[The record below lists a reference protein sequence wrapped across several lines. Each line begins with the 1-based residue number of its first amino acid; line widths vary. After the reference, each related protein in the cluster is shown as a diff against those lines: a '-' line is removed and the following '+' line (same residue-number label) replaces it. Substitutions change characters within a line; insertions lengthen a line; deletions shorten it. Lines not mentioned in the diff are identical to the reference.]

1 MKTFLLVLCLI
12 GLSPLATLAQPPSL
26 GPAKAI
32 GVDLANTPLNL
43 PSPDQKSYAY
53 WTPETADGFFPSL
66 LGLRTSGSKVIR
78 TRYFNIYFSTAE
90 KTARHI
96 ADFCDETLSNL
107 MRHYPT
113 FVDRIAP
120 IHVVVDDQADFLGN
134 AFAIYSAN
142 YIHFWTNPIDWEI
155 RGSSDWVRNVFV
167 HELTHIVTLKA
178 AHKGLPF
185 QIGLINTSRA
195 NENPDFSFTLGLYH
209 LAVSSGFAEGIA
221 QWEATQY
228 GDDHWD
234 THRDMLLRMASLESD
249 LLSLSDMGQL
259 GGKGNFYGE
268 MVYNQGYAMLNYIGD
283 RFGPGAVRQIF
294 EHKPIVN
301 FNSSLKKAT
310 GVSAKQLYR
319 DWTAHIGEQYRAV
332 QSDIERAGEREG
344 ELIADLG
351 SLDYHPVYSPDGTKI
366 GFISNDDSDYF
377 ITELKVMDLST
388 KKVTK
393 IADRVDNRFVW
404 TASGDSLMYIKAIGS
419 RWDIFTYNLKT
430 KKESRVTVGLR
441 GKDPT
446 LSPDGK
452 QIAFVTM
459 RDGTANI
466 GLVNTDGTDV
476 RFLTRNNDA
485 TQYFGPKWSPDGKH
499 LIFSV
504 FRTGEDRDIAI
515 IDTDATT
522 WKREKGRRSKE
533 KREVETQRD
542 SLQQAMADSIAAFPD
557 SMAYANN
564 ANFRSVVHSEADER
578 DPVWLP
584 DGSGFVFSSDRTG
597 IFNLYTH
604 DLASGEQKQLTHVV
618 GGAFL
623 PTLSPDASDAIYVGY
638 RAANYNLYRI
648 PLSEGVAVAAPEGV
662 ERDYAAIYTGK
673 SLADLHD
680 IGRYSP
686 RLVSYGITPIA
697 LLGPTFIGNR
707 FGLDQLSAGF
717 QWAWGDLLG
726 SDVFVSTALI
736 GKNFKR
742 QQDFNSEFAFFYR
755 NSLTP
760 ILSEQ
765 SAYIPRIF
773 FGGSRQ
779 TINSIVD
786 LGAVQTVRDTM
797 SGTLV
802 SQNSEGQQVLIPNV
816 TQYLNLTVTEED
828 DFKDVFSDF
837 TVGAEMGIGRGH
849 AVSLAY
855 GYRKY
860 AENLHAVQVVHD
872 STRVFQTNLETGTV
886 SDITDQIPNSD
897 YGSERTVLDDFLY
910 KDLNFFKSHEW
921 MAGWNYLTLKPA
933 TDLFINPSGGRALT
947 FRYRRIN
954 ATVSDSLARTP
965 DADEDFVPDPIGDDL
980 SPAYFRDDKANV
992 SFNEYIA
999 SYNEFI
1005 PLVGRSTLAVQVF
1018 GAYKDGYVKEVQQDG
1033 GTYEGVFYY
1042 PLRYYLGGLGT
1053 LRGYPYFTISGGK
1066 ALFGRATLTLPI
1078 FKHVGAELP
1087 PFFFDKIYATLFF
1100 EFGGTSNAA
1109 TLGDLFD
1116 VDDARYDGR
1125 WDKIKSS
1132 FLTDYGAELRFQ
1144 MFSHYRLPVFGYLIF
1159 ARPTKREVPS
1169 RNDPSVL
1176 EEVGGY
1182 RIYFGLAL

>member
-1 MKTFLLVLCLI
+1 MKTFLSVLCLI
-12 GLSPLATLAQPPSL
+12 GFSSLAALAQPPSL

-32 GVDLANTPLNL
+32 GVDLANTPLNR

-66 LGLRTSGSKVIR
+66 LGLRTSGAKVIR
-78 TRYFNIYFSTAE
+78 TRYFNIYFSIAE

-96 ADFCDETLSNL
+96 ADFCDDVLSNL

-134 AFAIYSAN
+134 AYAIYSRN

-155 RGSSDWVRNVFV
+155 RGTSDWVRNVFV
-167 HELTHIVTLKA
+167 HELAHIVTLKA
-178 AHKGLPF
+178 AHKGWPF

-209 LAVSSGFAEGIA
+209 LAVSAGFAEGIA
-221 QWEATQY
+221 QWEAAQY

-234 THRDMLLRMASLESD
+234 THRDMLLRMASLEND

-268 MVYNQGYAMLNYIGD
+268 MVYNQGYAMIDYIGD

-319 DWTAHIGEQYRAV
+319 DWTSHIGDRYRAV
-332 QSDIERAGEREG
+332 QTAVREDEREG

-351 SLDYHPVYSPDGTKI
+351 SLDYHPVYSPDGNKL

-393 IADRVDNRFVW
+393 IADRVDNRFAW
-404 TASGDSLMYIKAIGS
+404 TASGDSLLYIKAVGA
-419 RWDIFTYNLKT
+419 RWDIFTYDLAR
-430 KKESRVTVGLR
+430 KKETRVTVGLR
-441 GKDPT
+441 GKDPA
-446 LSPDGK
+446 LSPDGG

-466 GLVNTDGTDV
+466 GLVNIDGTDV
-476 RFLTRNNDA
+476 RFLTNNNDA
-485 TQYFGPKWSPDGKH
+485 TQYFGPKWSPDGAH
-499 LIFSV
+499 LLFSV
-504 FRTGEDRDIAI
+504 FRTGEDRDIAL
-515 IDTDATT
+515 IDVDATP
-522 WKREKGRRSKE
+522 WERERGRRSLE
-533 KREVETQRD
+533 TEAVETQRD
-542 SLQQAMADSIAAFPD
+542 SLQQARADSIAAFPD
-557 SMAYANN
+557 SVAYANN
-564 ANFRSVVHSEADER
+564 ANFRVVVHSEADER

-604 DLASGEQKQLTHVV
+604 DLDTGEQTQLTNVI

-623 PTLSPDASDAIYVGY
+623 PTLSPDASEAIYVGY

-648 PLSEGVAVAAPEGV
+648 SMSEAVAVAAPEGI

-673 SLADLHD
+673 SIADLHD
-680 IGRYSP
+680 IGRYAP
-686 RLVSYGITPIA
+686 RLASYGITPIV

-707 FGLDQLSAGF
+707 FGLDQISAGF

-726 SDVFVSTALI
+726 NDVFVSTALI

-765 SAYIPRIF
+765 RAYFPRIF

-802 SQNSEGQQVLIPNV
+802 AQNSEGQQVLIPNV

-828 DFKDVFSDF
+828 DLKDTFSDF

-849 AVSLAY
+849 SVSLAY

-860 AENLHAVQVVHD
+860 AENLYAVQVVHD
-872 STRVFQTNLETGTV
+872 STRIFQTDLETGAV
-886 SDITDQIPNSD
+886 ADITDRIPNSD
-897 YGSERTVLDDFLY
+897 YGSERTLLDDFLY
-910 KDLNFFKSHEW
+910 KDLDFFKSHEW
-921 MAGWNYLTLKPA
+921 MAGWSYLTLKPA
-933 TDLFINPSGGRALT
+933 TDLFINPSGGRALS

-965 DADEDFVPDPIGDDL
+965 DVDDDFVPDPIGEDL

-1018 GAYKDGYVKEVQQDG
+1018 GAYKDGYVKEVQRDG

-1078 FKHVGAELP
+1078 FKRVGAELP

-1109 TLGDLFD
+1109 TLGDLFG

-1169 RNDPSVL
+1169 RNDPTVL
-1176 EEVGGY
+1176 EEIGGY

>member
-43 PSPDQKSYAY
+43 PSPDQKSYTY

-134 AFAIYSAN
+134 AFASYSLN

-564 ANFRSVVHSEADER
+564 ANFRAVVHSEADER

-648 PLSEGVAVAAPEGV
+648 PLSEGVAVDAPEGV

>member
-1 MKTFLLVLCLI
+1 MKTFLSVLCFI

-32 GVDLANTPLNL
+32 GVDLANTPLNR
-43 PSPDQKSYAY
+43 PSPDQKSYTY

-66 LGLRTSGSKVIR
+66 LGLRSASAKVIR

-90 KTARHI
+90 KTARQI
-96 ADFCDETLSNL
+96 ADFCDDVLSNL

-134 AFAIYSAN
+134 AYAIYSAN

-155 RGSSDWVRNVFV
+155 RGTSDWVRNVFV
-167 HELTHIVTLKA
+167 HELTHIVSLKA

-195 NENPDFSFTLGLYH
+195 NENPDFNFTLGLYH
-209 LAVSSGFAEGIA
+209 LAVSAGFAEGIA
-221 QWEATQY
+221 QWEAAQY
-228 GDDHWD
+228 GDDRWD
-234 THRDMLLRMASLESD
+234 THRDMLLRMASLEND
-249 LLSLSDMGQL
+249 LLSLPSMGQL
-259 GGKGNFYGE
+259 GGKGSFHGE
-268 MVYNQGYAMLNYIGD
+268 MVYNQGYAMINYIGD
-283 RFGPGAVRQIF
+283 RFGPATVRQIF
-294 EHKPIVN
+294 EHKPIIN

-319 DWTAHIGEQYRAV
+319 DWTTHIGEQYRAV
-332 QSDIERAGEREG
+332 QTAVQGDEREG

-351 SLDYHPVYSPDGTKI
+351 SLDYHPVYSPDGSKL

-377 ITELKVMDLST
+377 ITELKVMDLAT

-404 TASGDSLMYIKAIGS
+404 TASGDSLLYIKAVGP
-419 RWDIFTYNLKT
+419 RWDIFTYDLT
-430 KKESRVTVGLR
+430 AKKETRVTVGLR
-441 GKDPT
+441 GKDPA
-446 LSPDGK
+446 LSPDGS

-466 GLVNTDGTDV
+466 GLVNIDGTEV
-476 RFLTRNNDA
+476 RFLTNNNDA
-485 TQYFGPKWSPDGKH
+485 TQYFGPKWSPDGEH
-499 LIFSV
+499 LLFSV

-515 IDTDATT
+515 IDIDATP
-522 WKREKGRRSKE
+522 WKKEQGRRALDPE
-533 KREVETQRD
+533 EVETQLD
-542 SLQQAMADSIAAFPD
+542 SLQRARADSLAAFPD
-557 SMAYANN
+557 SVAYANN
-564 ANFRSVVHSEADER
+564 AKFRALVHSKADER

-604 DLASGEQKQLTHVV
+604 DLESGAQKQLTNVI

-648 PLSEGVAVAAPEGV
+648 PMAEAIAVDAAEGV
-662 ERDYAAIYTGK
+662 ERDYATIYTGK
-673 SLADLHD
+673 AIADLHD

-707 FGLDQLSAGF
+707 FGLDQISAGF

-726 SDVFVSTALI
+726 NDVFVSTALI

-742 QQDFNSEFAFFYR
+742 QQDFNSEFAFFYQ

-765 SAYIPRIF
+765 RAYFPRIF

-849 AVSLAY
+849 AVSMAY
-855 GYRKY
+855 GFRKY

-872 STRVFQTNLETGTV
+872 STRIFQTNLETGTV

-897 YGSERTVLDDFLY
+897 YGSERTILDNFLY
-910 KDLNFFKSHEW
+910 KDLDFFKSHEW
-921 MAGWNYLTLKPA
+921 MAGWNYITLKPA
-933 TDLFINPSGGRALT
+933 TDLFINPSGGRALS

-954 ATVSDSLARTP
+954 ATVTDSLARTP
-965 DADEDFVPDPIGDDL
+965 DANEDFVPDPIGDDL

-1005 PLVGRSTLAVQVF
+1005 PLAGRYTLAIQVF
-1018 GAYKDGYVKEVQQDG
+1018 GAYKDSYVKEVQQDG

-1053 LRGYPYFTISGGK
+1053 LRGYPYFTTAGGK
-1066 ALFGRATLTLPI
+1066 ALFGRTSLTIPL
-1078 FKHVGAELP
+1078 FQRVGAELP

-1109 TLGDLFD
+1109 SFGDLFS
-1116 VDDARYDGR
+1116 VDSALHDGR

-1169 RNDPSVL
+1169 RNDPTVL
-1176 EEVGGY
+1176 EEIGGY

>member
-564 ANFRSVVHSEADER
+564 ANFRAVVHSEADER

-648 PLSEGVAVAAPEGV
+648 PLSEGVAVDAPEGV

-910 KDLNFFKSHEW
+910 KDLDFFKSHEW